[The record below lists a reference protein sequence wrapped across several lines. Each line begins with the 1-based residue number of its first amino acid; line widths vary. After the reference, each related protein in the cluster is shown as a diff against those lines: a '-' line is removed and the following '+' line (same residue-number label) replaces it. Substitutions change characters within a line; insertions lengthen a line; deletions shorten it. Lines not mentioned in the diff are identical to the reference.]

1 MEFEVTID
9 TDSKVSPC
17 QRDITKLNID
27 VIVNSA
33 NKTIIGGGSIDGAF
47 HKATGS
53 GLLGKCQKLNGWETG
68 ESKITSSSELPTN
81 NLFHTMRTR
90 DQNDHKLS
98 TCYKSC

>member
-53 GLLGKCQKLNGWETG
+53 
-68 ESKITSSSELPTN
+68 
-81 NLFHTMRTR
+81 
-90 DQNDHKLS
+90 
-98 TCYKSC
+98 